1 MEEKETSFMEK
12 LLEETYR
19 GRISWFTDYYK
30 TSSYIQERKASHP
43 GGENYQVDIF
53 FTEQFQGHIMINY
66 KTVSYKIFIVSSYY
80 RILHSNKMNHC

>member
-19 GRISWFTDYYK
+19 GLNFSWFNDYYK

-43 GGENYQVDIF
+43 GGENIRLIYFLQ
-53 FTEQFQGHIMINY
+53 
-66 KTVSYKIFIVSSYY
+66 SSFKAT
-80 RILHSNKMNHC
+80 L